1 MTSTDTDNAQKAPAK
16 DRWDLPDVSGLVV
29 GVLGGTGPQGKGLAY
44 RLARA
49 GQKVIIGSRA
59 ADRAEAAAGELGHGV
74 EGADNAD
81 TARRS
86 DIVIVAVPWDGHGK
100 TLESL
105 REELAG
111 KLVVDCV
118 NPLGFDK
125 KGAYA
130 LKPEEGSAA
139 EQAAAL
145 LPDSRVTAAFHHL
158 SAVLL
163 QNPEIDEI
171 DTDVMV
177 LGEVRADVEIVQ
189 ALAGRIPGMRGV
201 FAGRLRNAH
210 QVESL
215 VANLISVNRRYKAHA
230 GLRVTDVSPI
240 PPMITKI
247 TGQHDAEQGV
257 RVLQR
262 VQREIAL
269 RAHRD
274 VAAVQ
279 GGARVRVLVQTERD
293 DPAGRRRAGTRP
305 RRGCAANP
313 VQVAQPV
320 TAVTASDPDE
330 DGADPPVAVAGGG
343 GGHRWRLLDSRA
355 RGGDCADRTGRT
367 GRYVP
372 ESPTGS
378 GPPVPFGHARRTH
391 AADHPPSTSVPATPR
406 KPRDRL
412 RLHRRQWTPCAIASS
427 APPRHFAPTVRP
439 SRSAGRGC
447 VRC

>member
-1 MTSTDTDNAQKAPAK
+1 MTSTDSAPNAVPNAAQKAPAK
-16 DRWDLPDVSGLVV
+16 DPWDLPDVSGLVV

-44 RLARA
+44 RLAKA

-59 ADRAEAAAGELGHGV
+59 ADRAQSAAEELGYGV
-74 EGADNAD
+74 EGADNAEC
-81 TARRS
+81 ARRS

-145 LPDSRVTAAFHHL
+145 LPDSRVAAAFHHL

-163 QNPEIDEI
+163 QDPEIAEI

-177 LGEVRADVEIVQ
+177 LGEERADVEIVQ

-201 FAGRLRNAH
+201 FSGRLRNAH

-230 GLRVTDVSPI
+230 GLRVTDV
-240 PPMITKI
+240 
-247 TGQHDAEQGV
+247 
-257 RVLQR
+257 
-262 VQREIAL
+262 
-269 RAHRD
+269 
-274 VAAVQ
+274 
-279 GGARVRVLVQTERD
+279 
-293 DPAGRRRAGTRP
+293 
-305 RRGCAANP
+305 
-313 VQVAQPV
+313 
-320 TAVTASDPDE
+320 
-330 DGADPPVAVAGGG
+330 
-343 GGHRWRLLDSRA
+343 
-355 RGGDCADRTGRT
+355 
-367 GRYVP
+367 
-372 ESPTGS
+372 
-378 GPPVPFGHARRTH
+378 
-391 AADHPPSTSVPATPR
+391 
-406 KPRDRL
+406 
-412 RLHRRQWTPCAIASS
+412 
-427 APPRHFAPTVRP
+427 
-439 SRSAGRGC
+439 
-447 VRC
+447 